1 MTLGV
6 AARLFTNLK
15 TKVMRKIVLF
25 FMLLCLALIGC
36 EKSPEERA
44 EELVTEGITNGAND
58 PSSVQDVKLYFIK
71 KKEFVDA
78 QGKRYWEHEVS
89 VEYREKNEYGALVR
103 RHCDVIFNEDFTKI
117 LSWDGIEYSVRNNW

>member
-1 MTLGV
+1 MKKVFFLLVMAVLCV
-6 AARLFTNLK
+6 A
-15 TKVMRKIVLF
+15 
-25 FMLLCLALIGC
+25 C
-36 EKSPEERA
+36 EKSPEQRA
-44 EELVTEGITNGAND
+44 EDLVVEGIKAGAND

-78 QGKRYWEHEVS
+78 QGQRYWEHAVS

-117 LSWDGIEYSVRNNW
+117 LSWDGIGYSVRNNW

>member
-1 MTLGV
+1 
-6 AARLFTNLK
+6 
-15 TKVMRKIVLF
+15 MRKIVLC
-25 FMLLCLALIGC
+25 FMLLCLALVGC

-78 QGKRYWEHEVS
+78 QGQSYWEHAVS

-117 LSWDGIEYSVRNNW
+117 LSWDGIEYTVRNNW